1 MSFCMIG
8 AFAAYA
14 TMYFLTSKG
23 YMEVPLILIFAMS
36 ILIGVILQLFNW
48 VLIDRLK
55 MKSFI
60 ATLGTQT
67 FLKGAVLAFV
77 SSSYIYTLPNSA
89 VNLVLHIWL
98 QQNMEAELKAS
109 CQVRFY

>member
-1 MSFCMIG
+1 MQFRQFCSCHYG
-8 AFAAYA
+8 DHDFRRTGYVVLYDRAFAAYA
-14 TMYFLTSKG
+14 TMYFLTSEG

-67 FLKGAVLAFV
+67 FLKEQC
-77 SSSYIYTLPNSA
+77 
-89 VNLVLHIWL
+89 LHL
-98 QQNMEAELKAS
+98 
-109 CQVRFY
+109 